1 MNLQTLPPGMYH
13 DADGK
18 LFCVPAHYG
27 PTWRRNPDWNGVNK
41 IDEFILPERTL
52 GWHALNWIS
61 KNLLDDETDEFGEQL
76 PWKPTNEQMRF
87 ILWFY
92 ALDEQ
97 GDFLFREIVL
107 QRLKGWG

>member
-1 MNLQTLPPGMYH
+1 MKLLEPGMYR
-13 DADGK
+13 DEDGK
-18 LFCVPAHYG
+18 LFCVPMAYG
-27 PTWRRNPDWNGVNK
+27 PTWRRNPHWDGVSK
-41 IDEFILPERTL
+41 LDEFILPERTL
-52 GWHALNWIS
+52 GWQALRWIS
-61 KNLLDDETDEFGEQL
+61 KNLLDDETDALGNQL